1 MGNCQRTHYQDKRFG
16 NTNSFEQHMR
26 TNFWRTLAVFA
37 AFIICLMPAA
47 AYAMDAGDIQDVV
60 KAARTAGLHQV
71 FVPAAKSDEQ
81 NRFEIHG
88 ASGLVVFESKNYQ
101 IMESPQKILL
111 DTPNEQE
118 PFQESINGSQEAV
131 WDTYLL
137 PGGTV
142 QHALM
147 LAYDGMWVSIVPK
160 WTSHLSEGGFAATE
174 KTSLS
179 SESDF
184 KKVVAMA
191 RTLQR
196 MQIH

>member
-1 MGNCQRTHYQDKRFG
+1 MRTH
-16 NTNSFEQHMR
+16 
-26 TNFWRTLAVFA
+26 FWRVLAVFA

-47 AYAMDAGDIQDVV
+47 AYAMDTGNIQDVV
-60 KAARTAGLHQV
+60 KVAKTAGLHQV
-71 FVPAAKSDEQ
+71 FVPETKSDEQ
-81 NRFEIHG
+81 NRFEVHG
-88 ASGLVVFESKNYQ
+88 TSGLVVFESQNYR

-147 LAYDGMWVSIVPK
+147 LAYDGIWVSIVPK
-160 WTSHLSEGGFAATE
+160 WTSHLSEKGFTATE
-174 KTSLS
+174 KTRLS
-179 SESDF
+179 SEGDF
-184 KKVVAMA
+184 KKVVTMA